1 LIINDN
7 QEILELFDELLREEG
22 YEPVLYSHAFS
33 DLDEIEKIKPDLIIL
48 DYIFGVER
56 LGWQMLQK
64 LKMRRSTANIP
75 IVVCTAAIQ
84 AVREIEGY
92 LEMKGIRVVAKPFD
106 IDDLLRG
113 VRDALQLRSDA
124 AGLREEP
131 PIQPKKLRE
140 HLQPPFSPIPS
151 KSP

>member
-1 LIINDN
+1 MSTRILVINDN

-33 DLDEIEKIKPDLIIL
+33 DLEEIEGIKPDLIIL
-48 DYIFGVER
+48 DYIFGTEK

-75 IVVCTAAIQ
+75 VVICTAAVQ

-92 LEMKGIRVVAKPFD
+92 LEMKGVRVVAKPFD

-113 VRDALQLRSDA
+113 VRDALHLRGLA
-124 AGLREEP
+124 ASLREEP
-131 PIQPKKLRE
+131 PPQPKKIRE
-140 HLQPPFSPIPS
+140 HL
-151 KSP
+151 

>member
-1 LIINDN
+1 MSTRILVINDN

-33 DLDEIEKIKPDLIIL
+33 DLEEIEGIKPDLIIL
-48 DYIFGVER
+48 DYIFGTEK

-75 IVVCTAAIQ
+75 VVICTAAVQ

-106 IDDLLRG
+106 IDDLLKG
-113 VRDALQLRSDA
+113 VHEALQLHGRA
-124 AGLREEP
+124 AGLYEEP
-131 PIQPKKLRE
+131 QTLPKKLRE
-140 HLQPPFSPIPS
+140 QL
-151 KSP
+151 